1 LECGFN
7 RGNQLNQL
15 NQPINSINQ
24 STQSTNQLN
33 QPVTTMKDIRIA
45 AVIFNATVN
54 QTQHNLDR
62 MLPWIEEAK
71 NKGADLICF
80 PELNVTGYSTDS
92 VIQDSAEP
100 IPGTIS
106 RQLEQMAQTAEI
118 VILAGMAERDA
129 SGRLFASHLVASPT
143 GLSGAYRKLH
153 IAPPERALF
162 SAGEH
167 IPLFKVAGIKLG
179 IQLCYDAHFPEL
191 STRMAV
197 DGADVIFIP
206 HASPRGTP
214 QDKLASWM
222 RHLSARAFDN
232 GVFIVACNQ
241 VGKNQKELD
250 FPGVA
255 VIVEPSGNILTNITT
270 DRDSMLVAD
279 LKAAELSAVRDHK
292 MRYFLPNRR
301 PELY

>member
-1 LECGFN
+1 
-7 RGNQLNQL
+7 
-15 NQPINSINQ
+15 
-24 STQSTNQLN
+24 
-33 QPVTTMKDIRIA
+33 MKDIRIA

-54 QTQHNLDR
+54 QTQRNLDR

-71 NKGADLICF
+71 KEGADLICF

-92 VIQDSAEP
+92 AIKDSAET
-100 IPGTIS
+100 IPGAIS

-118 VILAGMAERDA
+118 VILAGMAERDV
-129 SGRLFASHLVASPT
+129 SGRLFASHLVVSPT
-143 GLSGAYRKLH
+143 GLSGVYRKLH

-197 DGADVIFIP
+197 DGADAIFMP
-206 HASPRGTP
+206 HASPRGIP
-214 QDKLASWM
+214 QKKLDSWM
-222 RHLSARAFDN
+222 RHLAARAFDN
-232 GVFIVACNQ
+232 GIFIVACNQ
-241 VGKNQKELD
+241 NGDNQKGLD
-250 FPGVA
+250 FPGIA
-255 VIVEPSGNILTNITT
+255 MVIGPSGDVLKNNISGKEAMI
-270 DRDSMLVAD
+270 VAD
-279 LKAAELSAVRDHK
+279 LKADVLAAVRGHR

-301 PELY
+301 PELYEP